1 AIDENFT
8 SYTHN
13 AGDLRLRKAAASFV
27 EGKYNL
33 TYNPETEVIVT
44 SGASEAID
52 ITFRSILDEDTE
64 VILPG
69 PVYPG
74 YEPIIRLCGAMPVFA
89 DITDNGFR
97 FTAEK
102 IKNLIT
108 E

>member
-1 AIDENFT
+1 
-8 SYTHN
+8 
-13 AGDLRLRKAAASFV
+13 FV

-108 E
+108 EKTRCIVIPYPSNPTGVSLSREEL